1 MLNTVSTVLR
11 MFTQNAKAN
20 SHLDPWVKNIFQ
32 SFKRLTHLGLIYYNY
47 PMLAGIVRYMFHK
60 KAAKAQFEHLNH
72 STTRVTKRLEKGRAS
87 EGVDLWDLIFQQE
100 AKGKEGITRK
110 EMDVNAGLFMVA
122 GTETTA
128 TVLSGLTY
136 LLLKNPETMKKLV
149 TEVRDAFCS
158 SDDISMEAIK
168 GMPYLNACIKEALRM
183 YPPVPIGLPHLT
195 PREGSTICG
204 HYVPPN
210 VSLLAYLMCA

>member
-1 MLNTVSTVLR
+1 
-11 MFTQNAKAN
+11 
-20 SHLDPWVKNIFQ
+20 
-32 SFKRLTHLGLIYYNY
+32 
-47 PMLAGIVRYMFHK
+47 MLAGIVRYMFHK

-72 STTRVTKRLEKGRAS
+72 SITRVTKRLEKGRAS
-87 EGVDLWDLIFQQE
+87 EGVDLWDLILQQE
-100 AKGKEGITRK
+100 DKGKAGITRS

-149 TEVRDAFCS
+149 SEVRGQFRS
-158 SDDISMEAIK
+158 SDGISMEAIK

-210 VSLLAYLMCA
+210 VSSLAYIIKRA